1 MATTTAATAVEEM
14 PAGGFN
20 TEEDEEEE
28 CEQGGSSQ
36 EFSIVDDNARIRP
49 TRRVSWNKSLGK
61 RPFQIA
67 VDNARTPTMKIRVQG
82 RLAKPSTKSVS
93 GGCHRVGGSVSRS
106 LSYDTIAC
114 SKGRGKASA
123 PPRRSRSTT
132 AAPVSSSRGSSSRG
146 SKLFQRPLIRHLS
159 IDDMSNKSDR
169 RWRSSRGSD
178 DDTASLSSSS
188 SSSVGGRG
196 NAVWSRP
203 MRPPARVV
211 SPLSSEEFLVT
222 EPPSPPP
229 PATDSDDNK
238 GQNLVD
244 AIRILSLRAAMTL
257 TKSDGPCWQ
266 PSDSS
271 TKKNSETGQNVSC
284 LERVPETA

>member
-1 MATTTAATAVEEM
+1 MATTAATAVEET
-14 PAGGFN
+14 AVGGFK
-20 TEEDEEEE
+20 EADAEEES
-28 CEQGGSSQ
+28 EQGGSQ
-36 EFSIVDDNARIRP
+36 EFAIVDDNARIRP

-82 RLAKPSTKSVS
+82 RLAKTTKSGNKGS
-93 GGCHRVGGSVSRS
+93 ECHRVGGTVSRS
-106 LSYDTIAC
+106 LSYDTFAC
-114 SKGRGKASA
+114 SNGRGKGSA

-132 AAPVSSSRGSSSRG
+132 TAPLSSSRGSSRS

-159 IDDMSNKSDR
+159 IDDMSNRSDR

-178 DDTASLSSSS
+178 DDTASVSSSS

-196 NAVWSRP
+196 NAVWSGSL
-203 MRPPARVV
+203 RPPSRVV
-211 SPLSSEEFLVT
+211 SPLSSEEFLFT
-222 EPPSPPP
+222 EPPTPQPPTPQP
-229 PATDSDDNK
+229 PADSEKDK

-266 PSDSS
+266 PSDKV
-271 TKKNSETGQNVSC
+271 TENSNEMGQIIA